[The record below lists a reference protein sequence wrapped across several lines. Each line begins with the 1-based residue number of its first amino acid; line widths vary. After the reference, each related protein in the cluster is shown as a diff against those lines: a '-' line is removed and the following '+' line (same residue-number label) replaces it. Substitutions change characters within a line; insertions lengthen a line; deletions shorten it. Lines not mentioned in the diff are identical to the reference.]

1 MFSPRDRELERGWPG
16 RVEGDTVI
24 QLAAQTL
31 QSFFTGGGGAREH
44 AEYALEDVE
53 LRAPVLHPPSVR
65 IFSRDGD
72 FSFANPASIH
82 GPGDVVYVPEG
93 ADGIV
98 PVARLAAIV
107 GAEGAVG
114 GYTLMNDWD
123 APALHGAKALDFA
136 ISLGPIVV
144 TPDELDVEAD
154 FHQLFAHA
162 AANTRLL
169 PGDVIAAPGGQRKEL
184 VRAGD
189 VAEVGMEPFGTLRNV
204 IGQRGGVA
212 NA

>member
-1 MFSPRDRELERGWPG
+1 MFSPKDRKLERGWPG
-16 RVEGDTVI
+16 RIDGDCVI

-31 QSFFTGGGGAREH
+31 QSFFTGGGDAREH
-44 AEYALEDVE
+44 ADYPLDDVV

-65 IFSRDGD
+65 VFTRDGD

-82 GPGDVVYVPEG
+82 GPDDVVRVPRG
-93 ADGIV
+93 ADEVV
-98 PVARLAAIV
+98 PVARLAAII
-107 GAEGAVG
+107 GAEGALG

-123 APALHGAKALDFA
+123 APGLRGAKALDFA

-144 TPDELDVEAD
+144 TPDELEVDWVD
-154 FHQLFAHA
+154 FRELLAHA

-169 PGDVIAAPGGQRKEL
+169 PGDVIAAPGGQRKEP

-189 VAEVGMEPFGTLRNV
+189 TAEVSLPPFGTLRNY
-204 IGQRGGVA
+204 VA
-212 NA
+212 APG